1 MFSRQKEV
9 PCGPLAQYNS
19 RSRGRGGIIIVIIA
33 DICPE
38 KREESI
44 SISSIIFAVW
54 FHLFV
59 GLVRFIKI
67 LSILLSIGQVELSDR
82 GVNSLHTDTMLHKSP
97 IENPDWSPRHSK

>member
-1 MFSRQKEV
+1 MAHWPSIT
-9 PCGPLAQYNS
+9 PGA
-19 RSRGRGGIIIVIIA
+19 GAGGGIIIVIIA

-67 LSILLSIGQVELSDR
+67 LSILLSIGQVELGDR
-82 GVNSLHTDTMLHKSP
+82 GSQ
-97 IENPDWSPRHSK
+97 

>member
-1 MFSRQKEV
+1 MLSRQTERQRDRGRV
-9 PCGPLAQYNS
+9 NPVWS
-19 RSRGRGGIIIVIIA
+19 RSRGGIIIIIA
-33 DICPE
+33 DICPG

-67 LSILLSIGQVELSDR
+67 LSILLSIGQVELGDR
-82 GVNSLHTDTMLHKSP
+82 GSQ
-97 IENPDWSPRHSK
+97 